1 MVSVAPLTFY
11 TTDPS
16 KTVDVIEFQSALT
29 VADLALEIPTF
40 MMSLMYVLR
49 ILDLN
54 TELLP

>member
-16 KTVDVIEFQSALT
+16 EIVDVIEFPSAL
-29 VADLALEIPTF
+29 AIPTF
-40 MMSLMYVLR
+40 MMSLMYVSR